1 MSGGYFTLSTNC
13 EKNLPFM
20 LKISDKKFFLEIVA
34 DAVIQAHQTCRS
46 KKTRNRWINAV
57 AKAAA
62 VILEGDCD
70 FLRWDGEKNSLLFWL
85 ADSNE
90 IYDAGKECGYPA
102 FQRAVPLPC
111 YHHSAMSRLVK
122 NYFEFQRKPGEI
134 SKVDFADA
142 VFFDPEL
149 SAREKVELLNISILE
164 GRTELKPRVTSL
176 QKFV

>member
-1 MSGGYFTLSTNC
+1 
-13 EKNLPFM
+13 M
-20 LKISDKKFFLEIVA
+20 LKISDKKFFARIVA
-34 DAVIQAHQTCRS
+34 DAVIQAHQTCRT
-46 KKTRNRWINAV
+46 KKMRNRWINAV

-70 FLRWDGEKNSLLFWL
+70 FLHWDCENNSLLFWS

-90 IYDAGKECGYPA
+90 IYDAGEECQCPA

-111 YHHSAMSRLVK
+111 YHRAMSRLVK
-122 NYFEFQRKPGEI
+122 NYFEFQRKPSEI

-149 SAREKVELLNISILE
+149 SAREKVELLNLSILE
-164 GRTELKPRVTSL
+164 GRTELKPRVAVL
-176 QKFV
+176 QGYV

>member
-1 MSGGYFTLSTNC
+1 
-13 EKNLPFM
+13 M
-20 LKISDKKFFLEIVA
+20 LKISDKTFFAGIVA

-46 KKTRNRWINAV
+46 KKTRNWWINAV

-70 FLRWDGEKNSLLFWL
+70 FLHWDSEENSLLFWS

-90 IYDAGKECGYPA
+90 IYDAGKECQCPA
-102 FQRAVPLPC
+102 FQRAVPIPC
-111 YHHSAMSRLVK
+111 YHRAMCRLVK

-134 SKVDFADA
+134 EQVDFADA

-149 SAREKVELLNISILE
+149 SAREKVELLNLSILE
-164 GRTELKPRVTSL
+164 GRTELKPRVAAL
-176 QKFV
+176 QRYV

>member
-1 MSGGYFTLSTNC
+1 
-13 EKNLPFM
+13 M
-20 LKISDKKFFLEIVA
+20 LKISDKKFFARIVA
-34 DAVIQAHQTCRS
+34 DAVIQAHQTCRT
-46 KKTRNRWINAV
+46 KKTRNRWIKAV

-70 FLRWDGEKNSLLFWL
+70 FLHWDCEKNSLLFWS

-90 IYDAGKECGYPA
+90 IYDADKECQCPA

-111 YHHSAMSRLVK
+111 YHRAMSRLVK

-134 SKVDFADA
+134 EQVDFADA

-149 SAREKVELLNISILE
+149 SAREKVELLNLSILE
-164 GRTELKPRVTSL
+164 GRTELKPRVAVL
-176 QKFV
+176 QGYV